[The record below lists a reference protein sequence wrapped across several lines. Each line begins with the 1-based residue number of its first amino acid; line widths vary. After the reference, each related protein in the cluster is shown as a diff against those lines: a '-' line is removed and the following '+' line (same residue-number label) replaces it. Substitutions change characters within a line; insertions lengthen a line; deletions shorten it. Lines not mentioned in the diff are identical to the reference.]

1 MSSDRD
7 LIRGASPEIAV
18 QARDLHKEY
27 QLGNLGGFRQFANR
41 AMGRFAAAPG
51 RPFSALTGVDV
62 TVYRGESIGLV
73 GTNGAGKST
82 LLQVLAGTTLPTAG
96 ELSVRGRVLPL
107 LAVANAFHPDL
118 TGRENVTLFA
128 TSIGVPRRTVHERID
143 DVIDFAE
150 VRQHIDT
157 PVKRY
162 SSGMVSRLCV
172 AIAVQFPADIYI
184 FDEVL
189 AVVDAEFQER
199 CIGVISKLH
208 ELGSTVFFVSHHSEQ
223 VAAVCQRVVWLEKGR
238 VRDVGPTERVLADYH
253 AAHHHT

>member
-1 MSSDRD
+1 MDAIAEAPR
-7 LIRGASPEIAV
+7 EIAV
-18 QARDLHKEY
+18 RAHDLHKEY
-27 QLGNLGGFRQFANR
+27 LLGNLGGFRPLMNR
-41 AMGRFAAAPG
+41 ALGRFAAVPG
-51 RPFSALTGVDV
+51 RQFSALSGVDM
-62 TVYRGESIGLV
+62 TVHRGESVGLV

-82 LLQVLAGTTLPTAG
+82 FLQLLAGTTVPTAG
-96 ELSVRGRVLPL
+96 ELLVRGRVLPL
-107 LAVANAFHPDL
+107 LAVASAFHPDL

-128 TSIGVPRRTVHERID
+128 ASIGVPRRTVTERID

-162 SSGMVSRLCV
+162 STGMVSRLCV

-199 CIGVISKLH
+199 CIDVISKLH
-208 ELGSTVFFVSHHSEQ
+208 ERGSTVFFVSHHPDQ
-223 VAAVCQRVVWLEKGR
+223 VAAICERVVWLEQGK
-238 VRDVGPTERVLADYH
+238 VRDSGPTERVLSDYR
-253 AAHHHT
+253 AAHHT